1 MAVNTDAANNV
12 NIWKDARV
20 WIADSETAKVGTN
33 GEFGSDWVSVGV
45 LAEGSSIGQEPETD
59 RVEIKGFG
67 GSLIT
72 TDQKFSKDVRTFTA
86 LEDNDT
92 TFALI
97 WPNAYKSAS
106 GSYILRKPTDAL
118 KIVAFET
125 TNQRGEKLIDV
136 TRHKANVYPSSQD
149 KSDDG
154 ASTTEFTVE
163 VRPGNDDTLYERH
176 TFDGSTI
183 PADVDFIRFEADTSN
198 PDPVGVVNV
207 SEDDADGV

>member
-1 MAVNTDAANNV
+1 MADAAKNV

-33 GEFGSDWVSVGV
+33 GEFGDDWVSVGV

-59 RVEIKGFG
+59 RVEIKAFG

-92 TFALI
+92 TFSLI
-97 WPNAYKSAS
+97 WPNAYKSAN
-106 GSYILRKPTDAL
+106 GSFILRKPTDAL

-125 TNQRGEKLIDV
+125 TNQRGEKVVDV
-136 TRHKANVYPSSQD
+136 TRQKANVYPSSME

-154 ASTTEFTVE
+154 ASTVEFTVE
-163 VRPGNDDTLYERH
+163 VRADDKDTLYERH
-176 TFDGSTI
+176 TFDGSAV
-183 PADVDFIRFEADTSN
+183 PADVDFIRFEVDASQ
-198 PDPVGVVNV
+198 PDPVGTVNESDTGETV
-207 SEDDADGV
+207 